1 MFASVDVGASITSC
15 AVATGAGQMVAERT
29 IPTLAHEGPD
39 AVSPGL
45 PRPSTRWPPAPTS
58 VSLALGL
65 GVPGLADF
73 HRGRTLFLPNLPTQ
87 WRNLPVAEQLSARV
101 NCPVF
106 VLNDARMAALG
117 ELWFGH
123 GRTAR
128 TMVVFT
134 VGTGIGGGVV
144 IERKLRLGP
153 LGAAGEIGH
162 LTIQADGPLCGCGNR
177 GCLETLASSPAL
189 IGEGTRLMKS
199 GHAPHLYD
207 MVEAD
212 ANRITPRLLAQAAAA
227 GDTSVREAVVRAARF
242 LGIGVANV
250 IAVIHPELVVLGRR
264 SGRHRPAAHRNRAPR
279 GTRACAPVPRRERAY
294 RRLRAPGQGRPVGR
308 RCAGHRPRQAGSR
321 SAFHARASRP
331 RPIGTDGLLER
342 RRRRHRL
349 FSPPMAGV
357 AGDGSLAPRKPGVDI
372 EHHRLHHARGD
383 LLGVVV
389 AGAVALDVAE
399 TAFHAEACLVGR
411 MAGMR
416 SSCFRTFRF
425 FGT

>member
-1 MFASVDVGASITSC
+1 MFASVDVGASVTGC
-15 AVATGAGQMVAERT
+15 AVATAAGQLVAERA
-29 IPTLAHEGPD
+29 IPTLAHEGPE
-39 AVSPGL
+39 AVL
-45 PRPSTRWPPAPTS
+45 TRIAAAINEMAAAS
-58 VSLALGL
+58 GQKVLALGL

-87 WRNLPVAEQLSARV
+87 WRNLPVAEQLSAKV

-106 VLNDARMAALG
+106 LLNDARMAALG

-177 GCLETLASSPAL
+177 GCLETLASGPAL
-189 IGEGTRLMKS
+189 IGEGTRLMRS

-207 MVEAD
+207 MVESD
-212 ANRITPRLLAQAAAA
+212 ANRITPRLMAQAAAA

-250 IAVIHPELVVLGRR
+250 IAVIHPELVVLG
-264 SGRHRPAAHRNRAPR
+264 GEVAGIGPLLIE
-279 GTRACAPVPRRERAY
+279 TVRREVR
-294 RRLRAPGQGRPVGR
+294 
-308 RCAGHRPRQAGSR
+308 
-321 SAFHARASRP
+321 
-331 RPIGTDGLLER
+331 ER
-342 RRRRHRL
+342 VRL
-349 FSPPMAGV
+349 FPVESVRIESSALEDKAGLWGGV
-357 AGDGSLAPRKPGVDI
+357 ALAIARVKP
-372 EHHRLHHARGD
+372 
-383 LLGVVV
+383 
-389 AGAVALDVAE
+389 AGGPPSTESIQAPPDR
-399 TAFHAEACLVGR
+399 H
-411 MAGMR
+411 
-416 SSCFRTFRF
+416 
-425 FGT
+425 

>member
-1 MFASVDVGASITSC
+1 MI
-15 AVATGAGQMVAERT
+15 AERT

-39 AVSPGL
+39 AVL
-45 PRPSTRWPPAPTS
+45 TRVAAA
-58 VSLALGL
+58 VNEMAADAHQRVLALGL

-87 WRNLPVAEQLSARV
+87 WRNLPVAELLSSRV

-134 VGTGIGGGVV
+134 LGTGIGGGVV

-212 ANRITPRLLAQAAAA
+212 ADRITPRLLAQAAAA

-242 LGIGVANV
+242 LGIAVANV
-250 IAVIHPELVVLGRR
+250 IAVIHPELVVLG
-264 SGRHRPAAHRNRAPR
+264 GEVAGMGPLLIE
-279 GTRACAPVPRRERAY
+279 TVRREVR
-294 RRLRAPGQGRPVGR
+294 
-308 RCAGHRPRQAGSR
+308 
-321 SAFHARASRP
+321 
-331 RPIGTDGLLER
+331 ER
-342 RRRRHRL
+342 VRL
-349 FSPPMAGV
+349 FPAESVRIESSALQDKAGLWGGV
-357 AGDGSLAPRKPGVDI
+357 ALAIARVKP
-372 EHHRLHHARGD
+372 
-383 LLGVVV
+383 V
-389 AGAVALDVAE
+389 AGPPSTESIQAPPAR
-399 TAFHAEACLVGR
+399 H
-411 MAGMR
+411 
-416 SSCFRTFRF
+416 
-425 FGT
+425 